1 MSVTFELDCRVKK
14 MSVEILHPKTDRH
27 TRTGAQ
33 VGCGRI
39 ASLIFR
45 LKDRPSE

>member
-1 MSVTFELDCRVKK
+1 MSVTSELGCRVKK

-27 TRTGAQ
+27 TRTGAEI
-33 VGCGRI
+33 GCGRI

-45 LKDRPSE
+45 LKAGPSE